1 MPPVLTTPPL
11 FDGDL
16 ANMVFYYGRQE
27 KDGFLVPEENIV
39 HFNKKRIL
47 HRRITD
53 FGVAKDVGEDFF
65 KIDGA
70 FKKLD
75 KT

>member
-1 MPPVLTTPPL
+1 
-11 FDGDL
+11 
-16 ANMVFYYGRQE
+16 MVFYYGRQE